1 MIADWCG
8 FKANEVTYTCAGIN
22 HQAFYLDISANGQDL
37 YPILREKLKEPE
49 YYNRQID
56 ITKSLS
62 VIQVILNYPL
72 DNTAF
77 LKNESVTSNI
87 L

>member
-1 MIADWCG
+1 MCLCL
-8 FKANEVTYTCAGIN
+8 YTHTHTNKWEDSRI
-22 HQAFYLDISANGQDL
+22 HVFVEET
-37 YPILREKLKEPE
+37 RK

-56 ITKSLS
+56 IIKSLS

>member
-1 MIADWCG
+1 MCLCL
-8 FKANEVTYTCAGIN
+8 YTHTHMHTNKWEDSRI
-22 HQAFYLDISANGQDL
+22 HVFV
-37 YPILREKLKEPE
+37 KETRK
-49 YYNRQID
+49 YNRQIY
-56 ITKSLS
+56 IINSIS

-72 DNTAF
+72 GNTVF

>member
-1 MIADWCG
+1 METVWLHDCIDRC
-8 FKANEVTYTCAGIN
+8 
-22 HQAFYLDISANGQDL
+22 SACVFMLVHTHTHMHTNKWEDSR
-37 YPILREKLKEPE
+37 IHVFVKETRK
-49 YYNRQID
+49 YYNRQIY
-56 ITKSLS
+56 IINSIS

-72 DNTAF
+72 GNTVF